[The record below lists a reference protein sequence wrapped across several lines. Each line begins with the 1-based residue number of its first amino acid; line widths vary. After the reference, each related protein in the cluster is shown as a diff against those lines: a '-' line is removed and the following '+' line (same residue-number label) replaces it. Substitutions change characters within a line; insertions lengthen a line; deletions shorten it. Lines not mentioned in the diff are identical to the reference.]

1 MPFSLIFFFLY
12 PPMKS
17 RVRVELEVSTRE
29 ESVDIDAERTR
40 IKTIAIRKSPKG
52 RLSFLEL
59 KQLAGP
65 QNQDLFI
72 EVLRDMA
79 DRGIITAG
87 DDGFRIA

>member
-1 MPFSLIFFFLY
+1 MIEYFSQPVTRDCGVCDICLKRKNA
-12 PPMKS
+12 PSAKS
-17 RVRVELEVSTRE
+17 IE
-29 ESVDIDAERTR
+29 
-40 IKTIAIRKSPKG
+40 KTIAEAIRKSPKG

-59 KQLAGP
+59 KKLAGP

-72 EVLRDMA
+72 EVIRDMA